1 MRAFFLSI
9 IAVPIFLFLTAA
21 LPAAVGENER
31 PLARWVV
38 GGEAYGQGIWY
49 SVRASHR
56 FHANGMVSVGHSFIE
71 IPPVDSTGKT
81 VSFHIVPVS
90 ISALWQLPFT
100 SWPIH
105 LEGLFGG
112 NFVIGPDRTER
123 TGVRATVTGQSFTP
137 VIGGGLAF
145 LPATGGLAVRFTC
158 YVFQGIDSVGV
169 ETRRLPWLGGSIAYA
184 F

>member
-1 MRAFFLSI
+1 MVFSLRSLVVFLM
-9 IAVPIFLFLTAA
+9 LTAVA
-21 LPAAVGENER
+21 GAFAAAAPTEER
-31 PLARWVV
+31 TYAKWIV

-71 IPPVDSTGKT
+71 IPPIDSTGKT

-90 ISALWQLPFT
+90 LSALWQLPFT

-145 LPATGGLAVRFTC
+145 LPLQGGFVVRFSC
-158 YVFQGIDSVGV
+158 YIFQGIDSVGV